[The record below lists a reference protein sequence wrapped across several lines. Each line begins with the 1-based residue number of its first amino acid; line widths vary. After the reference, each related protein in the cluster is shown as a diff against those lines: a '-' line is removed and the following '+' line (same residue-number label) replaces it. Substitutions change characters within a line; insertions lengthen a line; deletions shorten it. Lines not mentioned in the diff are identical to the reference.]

1 MNKHKR
7 SVVLTTKATERHSEV
22 TASQSKLQRS
32 KTKAK
37 NFWDEFK
44 SFAIKGSVV
53 DLAVGLVIGT
63 AFNDLVKSL
72 VANIIMP
79 PIGKLIGNVDFS
91 NLYFGLTEK
100 SYPTLAAAEAAG
112 VPVIKYG
119 AFISSFL
126 DFFIMALS
134 LFVVLKI
141 FLRYKFEERKDG
153 K

>member
-1 MNKHKR
+1 MK
-7 SVVLTTKATERHSEV
+7 E
-22 TASQSKLQRS
+22 
-32 KTKAK
+32 KTKEKLKNGKAK
-37 NFWDEFK
+37 AKTFLDEFK

-91 NLYFGLTEK
+91 DLYIGLSEK
-100 SYPTLAAAEAAG
+100 SFDTLAQAEAAG
-112 VPVIKYG
+112 IPVIKYG

-141 FLRYKFEERKDG
+141 FLRYKFEERKEG

>member
-1 MNKHKR
+1 MKEQ
-7 SVVLTTKATERHSEV
+7 TKE
-22 TASQSKLQRS
+22 KLRNG
-32 KTKAK
+32 KAK
-37 NFWDEFK
+37 AKSFWDEFK

-79 PIGKLIGNVDFS
+79 PIGKIIGNVDFS
-91 NLYFGLTEK
+91 DLYISLSDK
-100 SYPTLAAAEAAG
+100 SFSSLAEAEAAG
-112 VPVIKYG
+112 VPIIKYG
-119 AFISSFL
+119 LFISSLL

-141 FLRYKFEERKDG
+141 FLRYKIEERREAK
-153 K
+153 